1 MDRFMREKKL
11 RTDFVRID
19 HLQIEQLN
27 FESLPCRSGW
37 KRFKWLAFR
46 TIQSRCQSFDRIS
59 CCTDDR
65 IVWAAHKRFDLCM
78 DDFGLCFFPN
88 NVAKNVIP
96 IWLDMENLW
105 KYWSKNISR
114 WWFASNR
121 ENLEHV
127 QFQTWNKF
135 IDNIKWIPKFFFW

>member
-1 MDRFMREKKL
+1 MK
-11 RTDFVRID
+11 T
-19 HLQIEQLN
+19 
-27 FESLPCRSGW
+27 W
-37 KRFKWLAFR
+37 FKWLALR

-59 CCTDDR
+59 YCTDDR
-65 IVWAAHKRFDLCM
+65 IVWVAHKHLDLCM

-127 QFQTWNKF
+127 QFQTWNKSMN
-135 IDNIKWIPKFFFW
+135 NILWIPKCASDKISYNTTYAGSTIKRSPLTNKNCDKLKYWSHRSK